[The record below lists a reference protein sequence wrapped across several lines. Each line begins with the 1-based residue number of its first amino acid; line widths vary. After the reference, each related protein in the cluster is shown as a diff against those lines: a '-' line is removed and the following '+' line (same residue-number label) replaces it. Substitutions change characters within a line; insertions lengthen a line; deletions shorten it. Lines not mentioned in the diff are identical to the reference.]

1 MGVCLFEFFQ
11 FSKKGIVFTVAD
23 DGFVE
28 HVVAMVVLL
37 DLPPQFFKVPL
48 YIHLKSLGK

>member
-1 MGVCLFEFFQ
+1 LGVCPYELFQ
-11 FSKKGIVFTVAD
+11 FPKKGIVFTVAD

-28 HVVAMVVLL
+28 RVITVVVLL
-37 DLPPQFFKVPL
+37 DLPPQFLNAPL